1 MEKPYYEIPSTCITT
16 GANSSSAGVI
26 VVDKNGN
33 GKFTILEN
41 YYLDED
47 KGTAYIS
54 QEEFPQG
61 TVLIQPDSE
70 ERLTL
75 TETTGIKGVY
85 NVNKGYA
92 VFKRVT
98 ILCESDEYYIVKE
111 SEKGGLSNYDHIIQN
126 GTSVHSEEVVF
137 Q

>member
-1 MEKPYYEIPSTCITT
+1 MRSHPHALRPVRT
-16 GANSSSAGVI
+16 AHQAGVI

-33 GKFTILEN
+33 GKFTILEIIIWN
-41 YYLDED
+41 ED

-111 SEKGGLSNYDHIIQN
+111 SEKGGLSNYDPY
-126 GTSVHSEEVVF
+126 HSERDKCSF
-137 Q
+137 